1 MILNTID
8 YIVLVS
14 RPGVNVVYNN
24 YCCDVWYLF
33 LKKISIYIN
42 IYNSEFTVLFVS
54 FLRVEQWQQVF
65 H

>member
-1 MILNTID
+1 MILNTIN

-14 RPGVNVVYNN
+14 RSGVNAVYNN

-42 IYNSEFTVLFVS
+42 IYNSEFTVLFYSTRS
-54 FLRVEQWQQVF
+54 FL
-65 H
+65 